1 MSRIINLPSGQT
13 ATLRDP
19 KTLKQKDRAKI
30 FNAGANGNGMDI
42 MDTLI
47 SILVEEWSFDLI
59 IPSVKIEMLGELD
72 IPDYDL
78 LVKEAES
85 AQAVLFPDLN
95 QPLGKDV
102 DPKAAT
108 PNSNA

>member
-19 KTLKQKDRAKI
+19 KTLKQKDRARI
-30 FNAGANGNGMDI
+30 FKAGANGDGMDI

-59 IPSVKIEMLGELD
+59 LPSVKIEMLGELD

-85 AQAVLFPDLN
+85 AQNVLFPDLS

-108 PNSNA
+108 PNFNA

>member
-47 SILVEEWSFDLI
+47 AILIEEWSFDLI

-85 AQAVLFPDLN
+85 AQAVLFPDLT
-95 QPLGKDV
+95 QPLGKDT

>member
-1 MSRIINLPSGQT
+1 MSRIINLPSGNT

-19 KTLKQKDRAKI
+19 KTLKQKDRARI
-30 FNAGANGNGMDI
+30 FKAGANGDGMDI

-72 IPDYDL
+72 IADYDL

-85 AQAVLFPDLN
+85 AQEVLFPSLDK
-95 QPLGKDV
+95 PLGKDV
-102 DPKAAT
+102 DPKATT